1 MTALELITQI
11 FDMDYLGQ
19 DDYSEAVTRYNY
31 YNCAINYSDC
41 LILKNMDDR
50 NINTHCNI

>member
-1 MTALELITQI
+1 
-11 FDMDYLGQ
+11 MDYLGQ

-41 LILKNMDDR
+41 LILKNMDELMEYMKFL
-50 NINTHCNI
+50 